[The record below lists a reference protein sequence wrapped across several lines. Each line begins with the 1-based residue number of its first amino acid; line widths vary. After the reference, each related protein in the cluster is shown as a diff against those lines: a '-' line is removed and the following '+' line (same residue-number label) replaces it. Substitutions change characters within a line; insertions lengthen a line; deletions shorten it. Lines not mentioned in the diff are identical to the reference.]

1 MLDFLVVGLGIA
13 GGVMMRGV
21 WGTYVPSG
29 KREVYLSVL
38 EYRYLP
44 ILFVSERKVSGR
56 REETD
61 ENVVEIDTTIQ
72 QRSLSDEIIRF
83 RQ

>member
-1 MLDFLVVGLGIA
+1 
-13 GGVMMRGV
+13 MRGV